1 MALDSQ
7 ASGYARASNDELL
20 RSLNEAWTKIRALE
34 KELAKKD
41 EAIAVLRH
49 ELAQSNKRTR
59 RYRISTIA
67 LTSVITGLAWKGVEA
82 LADLLK

>member
-1 MALDSQ
+1 MADSQ
-7 ASGYARASNDELL
+7 ASGYTRASNDELL

-41 EAIAVLRH
+41 AEIAVLHH
-49 ELAQSNKRTR
+49 ELSQSNKRTR

>member
-34 KELAKKD
+34 KELANKD

>member
-41 EAIAVLRH
+41 EAIAILRH
-49 ELAQSNKRTR
+49 ELAQSKKKTR

-67 LTSVITGLAWKGVEA
+67 LTSVITGLAWEGVKA
-82 LADLLK
+82 LAGLWK